1 MIKWDL
7 FQEYKDGFTLGSP
20 LMWLTTL
27 KWEKSDGYFMDAKKT
42 SDRKIMSILAG
53 INMCYHNIY
62 WGEKEYKMWNIY
74 MKEIIKLHYETSGSN
89 KFLYYLIFFPMS
101 LYCFL

>member
-1 MIKWDL
+1 MTKWDL

-42 SDRKIMSILAG
+42 SDRITCVI
-53 INMCYHNIY
+53 ITYT
-62 WGEKEYKMWNIY
+62 GEKRNTRC
-74 MKEIIKLHYETSGSN
+74 EISIWKKL
-89 KFLYYLIFFPMS
+89 
-101 LYCFL
+101 